1 MKILKTLLL
10 LVLALLVGA
19 GIAVYR
25 IADFERSDAFF
36 HNGSWMGSKNL
47 PLGKDPLLTTQITVF
62 ALFALPSEEAI
73 YLFAKRDRNNE
84 IFNSSNDY
92 TISGNIHQISA
103 KYWSITAYGSDLYLM
118 PNTLNRF
125 GFNNSNI
132 KTDSLGNFTIS
143 VSHQPRSGNWLPTP
157 DHASFNLVLRIYKG
171 NKHLLERLDT
181 TSLPEITLTAK

>member
-1 MKILKTLLL
+1 MKILKNLLL

-62 ALFALPSEEAI
+62 ALFA
-73 YLFAKRDRNNE
+73 KRDKNNE
-84 IFNSSNDY
+84 IFDSSNDY

-103 KYWSITAYGSDLYLM
+103 KYWSITAYGSDLYLI
-118 PNTLNRF
+118 PNAPKRF
-125 GFNNSNI
+125 SFNNSTI
-132 KTDSLGNFTIS
+132 QTDSLGNFTIS

-171 NKHLLERLDT
+171 DKYFLERLDT